1 MRIDDK
7 VIKSLCVAKSFKDGV
22 ENGNSNGSTSSGK
35 IQSLNFSLDGESLI
49 TCSDDDQIVIYD
61 CLKGAQKR
69 LVNSQKYGVDLVRFT
84 HAKTAVIHASTK
96 RDDAIRYLSL
106 HDNKFIRYFTG
117 HTKKVI
123 SLQMSPI
130 DDNFMSGSLDNTV
143 RLWDLRSPTCSG
155 VVNVNGKPVCA
166 FDPEGLLFSVGV
178 GSELV
183 KLYDLRQYDSG
194 PFVTFKLPQEK
205 QCEWT
210 GLKFS
215 PNGKTMLL
223 STNGSLMRL
232 VDAFTGNPLQTFAGH
247 LNNKGLPIDGCYS
260 PDSKYVLAGSTDGRI
275 HVWDTA
281 SGYKVCVLNG
291 GHTGPVQCVKFNPK
305 FLMMAS
311 GCSHTNLWLPNLE
324 DRQEPPSPVMD
335 T

>member
-1 MRIDDK
+1 
-7 VIKSLCVAKSFKDGV
+7 
-22 ENGNSNGSTSSGK
+22 
-35 IQSLNFSLDGESLI
+35 
-49 TCSDDDQIVIYD
+49 
-61 CLKGAQKR
+61 
-69 LVNSQKYGVDLVRFT
+69 
-84 HAKTAVIHASTK
+84 
-96 RDDAIRYLSL
+96 
-106 HDNKFIRYFTG
+106 
-117 HTKKVI
+117 
-123 SLQMSPI
+123 MSPI
-130 DDNFMSGSLDNTV
+130 DDTFMSGSLDNTV

-155 VVNVNGKPVCA
+155 VMNVNGKPVCA

-232 VDAFTGNPLQTFAGH
+232 VDAFTGSPLQTFAGH

-275 HVWDTA
+275 HVWDA
-281 SGYKVCVLNG
+281 STGYKVIKLWEAIIVALKKINTHSLFLEKIKLSTYLSSLNWAG
-291 GHTGPVQCVKFNPK
+291 LRLKRR
-305 FLMMAS
+305 A
-311 GCSHTNLWLPNLE
+311 
-324 DRQEPPSPVMD
+324 
-335 T
+335 